1 MKQLEDRCNECRQ
14 SMVSVE
20 NKYEQCGTIHSK
32 ADDLQHAMNAL
43 ERNTSE
49 ALHTKANDV
58 LSAQMS
64 FASSKQDELQ
74 AIENAKGA
82 VEAFTLASNSGDY
95 VSTPL
100 TILKHKLSATKLVGI
115 AATLT
120 HAKADLASAK
130 AESEARV
137 GDLSRVEEARDESL
151 RKFATCES
159 EAKDLSTT
167 AQKICRP
174 AEGVGA
180 EHE

>member
-130 AESEARV
+130 AEAEV
-137 GDLSRVEEARDESL
+137 DLSRVEEARDESL

>member
-49 ALHTKANDV
+49 ALQALHTKANDV

-130 AESEARV
+130 AEAEV
-137 GDLSRVEEARDESL
+137 DLSRVEEARDESL